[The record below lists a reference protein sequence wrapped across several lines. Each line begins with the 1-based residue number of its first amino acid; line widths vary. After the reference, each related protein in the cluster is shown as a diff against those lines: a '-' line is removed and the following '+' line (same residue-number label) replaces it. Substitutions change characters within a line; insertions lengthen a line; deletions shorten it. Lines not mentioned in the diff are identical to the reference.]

1 MKLSNG
7 VKKKIKGTLKEYNLI
22 KSKIKCIEIELK
34 YENDENRIEHLN
46 QIKEYNE
53 SFILP
58 IEEALKE
65 MDYKEQQIL
74 KLKYLDIN
82 TKTWDEIAYVLGY
95 SSDYCRKDLL
105 DKCLIKIYNNS
116 CISK

>member
-1 MKLSNG
+1 MKLSNE
-7 VKKKIKGTLKEYNLI
+7 VRKKIKGILKEYNLI

-34 YENDENRIEHLN
+34 YENDESRIEKLN
-46 QIKEYNE
+46 ALKEYNE
-53 SFILP
+53 SFVAP

-82 TKTWDEIAYVLGY
+82 PKTWKEIAYVLGY
-95 SSDYCRKDLL
+95 SADYCRKDLF
-105 DKCLIKIYNNS
+105 DKCLTKIYNNF